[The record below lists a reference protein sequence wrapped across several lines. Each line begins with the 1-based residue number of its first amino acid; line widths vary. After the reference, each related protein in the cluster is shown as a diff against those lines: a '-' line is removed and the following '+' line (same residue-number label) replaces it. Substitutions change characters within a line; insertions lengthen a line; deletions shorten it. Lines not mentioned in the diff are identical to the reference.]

1 MKVIYEPKGAA
12 REYAPLACNMYL
24 GCTHGCKYCYAPAT
38 LRKTAEEFHSGP
50 APREDFLKNFKD
62 DCAKLAE
69 RPDDEGRRVLLSFV
83 GDPYQPCEE
92 KLLLTRQTIAIATS
106 FGIKLDILTKG
117 TYKLVSRDFDIMK
130 ENGTRLGVSLVFRDD
145 AIRKQFEPNAS
156 TVADRIAILK
166 GAHDYGIKT
175 WISIEPVI
183 YDGQALDVISL
194 LNSPDDPCVDF
205 WKVGKLNHV
214 KEEVPVQGKERWM
227 WFVSFAAK
235 MIPEGKRL
243 FKKSLIEAA
252 KKEMATSDWK
262 PFTKCPELEGG
273 KAGKKISDGKKDQVK
288 YSEVLGKWEFIDD

>member
-38 LRKTAEEFHSGP
+38 LRKTAEEFHSDP

-69 RPDDEGRRVLLSFV
+69 RPDDENRRVLLSFV

-117 TYKLVSRDFDIMK
+117 TYKLVSRDFDLMK
-130 ENGTRLGVSLVFRDD
+130 ENGTRLGVSLVFICD
-145 AIRKQFEPNAS
+145 AMRKEFEPNAS
-156 TVADRIAILK
+156 SVADRIAILRA
-166 GAHDYGIKT
+166 AHDYGIKT
-175 WISIEPVI
+175 WVSVEPII
-183 YDGQALDVISL
+183 YYAQALDIIQL
-194 LNSPDDPCVDF
+194 LESSDDPCVDF
-205 WKVGKLNHV
+205 WKMGKLNHV
-214 KEEVPVQGKERWM
+214 KESRTDIKGRETWM
-227 WFVSFAAK
+227 WFMSYAAGS
-235 MIPEGKRL
+235 IPKEKRL

-252 KKEMATSDWK
+252 KKEMAVSNWK
-262 PFTKCPELEGG
+262 PFNPIPELENERW
-273 KAGKKISDGKKDQVK
+273 KS
-288 YSEVLGKWEFIDD
+288 